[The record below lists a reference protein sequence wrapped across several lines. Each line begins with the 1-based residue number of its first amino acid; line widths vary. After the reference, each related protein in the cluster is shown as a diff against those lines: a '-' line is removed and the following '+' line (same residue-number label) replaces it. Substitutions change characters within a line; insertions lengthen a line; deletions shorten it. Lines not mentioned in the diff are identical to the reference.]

1 MSRGAALSIKPE
13 KEFPGLHPEPEIISD
28 SKTLW
33 MTVQDVRNGTLY
45 RDW

>member
-28 SKTLW
+28 SKTSWKTL
-33 MTVQDVRNGTLY
+33 QEVRNRIL
-45 RDW
+45 